1 MFAGVARWIGLL
13 TMAAGATGLILL
25 AGGFVRFVSSIASDE
40 VSLESKAD
48 GIVAL
53 TGAAGR
59 IPDAIELLA
68 TERGKRLLITGVHRA
83 TSSREIAR
91 ITPLYSKYFT
101 CCIDLDRSALNTFG
115 NALETR
121 RWTREHN
128 FNSLIVVTSNWHMP
142 RAMAEL
148 AHQLPDVTLIAYP
161 VISEKIKTEPWWSN
175 TDTARLLLAEYLKY
189 LFALMRMRLD
199 TDGAI

>member
-1 MFAGVARWIGLL
+1 MFAGLARWIGFL
-13 TMAAGATGLILL
+13 TMAAGATGLIIL
-25 AGGFVRFVSSIASDE
+25 AGGFVWFVSQIAGE
-40 VSLESKAD
+40 EITLESKAD

-53 TGAAGR
+53 TGAAAR

-115 NALETR
+115 NALETK
-121 RWTREHN
+121 RWAREHN

-148 AHQLPDVTLIAYP
+148 AHQLPDVTLIEFP
-161 VISEKIKTEPWWSN
+161 VISEKVKTEPWWSN

-189 LFALMRMRLD
+189 VFALMRMRLD
-199 TDGAI
+199 PDGAI

>member
-1 MFAGVARWIGLL
+1 MLAGIARWIGFL
-13 TMAAGATGLILL
+13 TMAAGATAVVLL
-25 AGGFVRFVSSIASDE
+25 AGGFGWFVSRIAPDE
-40 VSLESKAD
+40 VSLDNKAD
-48 GIVAL
+48 GIVVL
-53 TGAAGR
+53 TGAAAR

-83 TSSREIAR
+83 TSAREIAR
-91 ITPLYSKYFT
+91 LTPLYSKYFT

-121 RWTREHN
+121 RWARDHN

-148 AHQLPDVTLIAYP
+148 EHQLPDVTLIPYP
-161 VISEKIKTEPWWSN
+161 VISEKAKAEPWWSN
-175 TDTARLLLAEYLKY
+175 ADSARLLFLEYLKY
-189 LFALMRMRLD
+189 LLACTRMRID
-199 TDGAI
+199 PDSAV

>member
-1 MFAGVARWIGLL
+1 MSAGLARWIGFL
-13 TMAAGATGLILL
+13 TMAAGATAIILL
-25 AGGFVRFVSSIASDE
+25 AVGFGWFIFNIAGDE
-40 VSLESKAD
+40 VTLDTRAD

-53 TGAAGR
+53 TGAAAR

-68 TERGKRLLITGVHRA
+68 TDRGKRLLITGVHRA
-83 TSSREIAR
+83 TSSKEIAR
-91 ITPLYSKYFT
+91 LTPLYSRYFT

-115 NALETR
+115 NALETK
-121 RWTREHN
+121 RWARAHN

-161 VISEKIKTEPWWSN
+161 VISEKVKTEPWWSSL
-175 TDTARLLLAEYLKY
+175 DTARFLFAEYLKY
-189 LFALMRMRLD
+189 VLALARMHLD
-199 TDGAI
+199 TDSAV

>member
-1 MFAGVARWIGLL
+1 
-13 TMAAGATGLILL
+13 MAAGATGLILL
-25 AGGFVRFVSSIASDE
+25 GVGFVWFVSSISSDE
-40 VSLESKAD
+40 VLLDTKAD

-53 TGAAGR
+53 TGAAAR

-68 TERGKRLLITGVHRA
+68 TERGKRLLITGVYRA
-83 TSSREIAR
+83 TSAREIAR

-121 RWTREHN
+121 RWAREHN

-148 AHQLPDVTLIAYP
+148 AHQLPDVALIAYP
-161 VISEKIKTEPWWSN
+161 VISEKVKTEPWWSN

-199 TDGAI
+199 IDGAT